1 MGYISA
7 QRLESER
14 SKSFPVSISLQTKAK
29 RKYVRVPGT
38 VKYPPSSGKS
48 SGSWS
53 KLRCAQGGL
62 GYSVSFKVK
71 WGYIST
77 QQLESERS
85 KSFPVSIARPTKA
98 IRS

>member
-14 SKSFPVSISLQTKAK
+14 SKSFPVSVSLQTKAK
-29 RKYVRVPGT
+29 RKYLRVPGT
-38 VKYPPSSGKS
+38 VKYPPRSGKS

-53 KLRCAQGGL
+53 KSRYAQGGL
-62 GYSVSFKVK
+62 GYSFSFKVK

-77 QQLESERS
+77 QTLEIERS
-85 KSFPVSIARPTKA
+85 KSFAVSISLQIKA
-98 IRS
+98 ITS